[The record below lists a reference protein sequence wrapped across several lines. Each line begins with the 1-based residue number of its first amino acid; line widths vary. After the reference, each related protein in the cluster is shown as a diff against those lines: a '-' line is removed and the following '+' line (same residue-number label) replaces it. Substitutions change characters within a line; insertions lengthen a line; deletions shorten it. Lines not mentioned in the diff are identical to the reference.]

1 MYIDLIFPSFFG
13 TVLGTISG
21 IIPGVGNFA
30 AVLLA
35 MPYLM
40 TLDPIQIISFYV
52 CLTTLSQYVG
62 SVPAIAMGIPGESSS
77 LPAVI
82 ESKKLKSMHDVK
94 QSIICS
100 AVGST
105 FGGLIVLAIC
115 YIMLEKI
122 IWSLSFFNTYAQ
134 FILYTLVLFATAFLF
149 RTNKFH
155 VNLLL
160 IFFGLFL
167 GSIGYNKW
175 VNQEILTFGNK
186 DLYGGIPL
194 VVISIA
200 LFGIPEIIKNY
211 NSRLRYKKDNAR
223 KKVHIK
229 FNFLD
234 GAFYSAIGFVGGLA
248 PGLTTTMSSQL
259 AYLVSKL
266 RTQDPVKRIVA
277 SETANNAGAFSQLL
291 PMLML
296 GIPLIGS
303 EALVVNLVE
312 SKGFNLG
319 YNNFEEIFLTVC
331 FVLVLVNPIG
341 LLIAWPGASLVLSIL
356 KCNLQLLYC
365 IIIFILIVSCLYT
378 GYMNYQLFYYSW
390 IMIVMIA
397 IGLMMRKMD
406 TMPLVFAF
414 LIHDKI
420 LDVYMRT
427 NSLFS
432 S

>member
-175 VNQEILTFGNK
+175 VNQEIFHLQ
-186 DLYGGIPL
+186 
-194 VVISIA
+194 
-200 LFGIPEIIKNY
+200 
-211 NSRLRYKKDNAR
+211 
-223 KKVHIK
+223 
-229 FNFLD
+229 
-234 GAFYSAIGFVGGLA
+234 
-248 PGLTTTMSSQL
+248 SS
-259 AYLVSKL
+259 SK
-266 RTQDPVKRIVA
+266 
-277 SETANNAGAFSQLL
+277 
-291 PMLML
+291 
-296 GIPLIGS
+296 
-303 EALVVNLVE
+303 
-312 SKGFNLG
+312 
-319 YNNFEEIFLTVC
+319 
-331 FVLVLVNPIG
+331 
-341 LLIAWPGASLVLSIL
+341 
-356 KCNLQLLYC
+356 
-365 IIIFILIVSCLYT
+365 
-378 GYMNYQLFYYSW
+378 
-390 IMIVMIA
+390 
-397 IGLMMRKMD
+397 
-406 TMPLVFAF
+406 
-414 LIHDKI
+414 
-420 LDVYMRT
+420 
-427 NSLFS
+427 
-432 S
+432 